1 MTHDDYFVAL
11 LIATLLVAWLGWDE
25 ITGKKKGKP

>member
-11 LIATLLVAWLGWDE
+11 LIAILLIAWLGWGD
-25 ITGKKKGKP
+25 IVGKKKR

>member
-1 MTHDDYFVAL
+1 MTHDDYYVAIL
-11 LIATLLVAWLGWDE
+11 TATLLLAWLGWDE